1 MDCVVCMSEEKNV
14 VFVPCGKFSFLHEVA
29 LSFTLL
35 QEDIYNKEL
44 TNDNIHSQVTLVVV
58 LIARPFCKG
67 RQSLVPCAETVS
79 ANSSVARSA
88 RVSYSYLSIYIYI

>member
-44 TNDNIHSQVTLVVV
+44 T
-58 LIARPFCKG
+58 KG